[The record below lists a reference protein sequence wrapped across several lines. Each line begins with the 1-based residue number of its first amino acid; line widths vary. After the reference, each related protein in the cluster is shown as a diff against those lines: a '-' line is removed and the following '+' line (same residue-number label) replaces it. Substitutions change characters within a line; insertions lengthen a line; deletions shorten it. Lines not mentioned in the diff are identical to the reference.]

1 MKLSVFCE
9 QSAVLCTQSAAYAPA
24 LAADRSV
31 AAVLRTAEPMAMAAV
46 NGAWPGTVAEQ
57 AFVLPAP
64 RIRFAPAASVIGSG
78 HRTRLR

>member
-9 QSAVLCTQSAAYAPA
+9 QSAVYAPT

-31 AAVLRTAEPMAMAAV
+31 AAWLRTAEPMAKAATNAATAV
-46 NGAWPGTVAEQ
+46 PVAEQ
-57 AFVLPAP
+57 VFIAPAP